1 MKSSDQASKCRDR
14 LLDKTIAW
22 LEWFD
27 DLEEPRRRG
36 RLADLVCSQMFEMTF
51 GCAIILQTVAITYT
65 VNQDMA
71 NPGQP
76 FSANFPEW
84 FFLVVFSMEVI
95 LRLVVHQ
102 LYFFIGTNS
111 FWNIFDT
118 VLVISSLYMNF
129 TPIFLNFDTSN
140 FAWMVSLRTLKMFR
154 VFKVLRV
161 VRLLPGIEDMLSYLY
176 ASGLQ
181 AVWSFFMMGFCFYA
195 FALMLV
201 QDLASSTALS
211 SDPEL
216 LAEMHDVFGNV
227 GRAMFTLLRSVF
239 NGDDWDKY
247 YCIIA
252 QTDLILAS
260 VGFVFFICLVQI
272 VLANIVT
279 VAFFVS
285 VSTLAKQE
293 KSKDLLANE
302 ETVKYYERCNEIR
315 KLFEK
320 LDRDDNN
327 SISREQL
334 IEAFEDD
341 RTCSEF
347 TLMGLD
353 IKDVECF
360 FDLLLGLR
368 SGLRQEQEV
377 DIDSFVEA
385 CMRMKG
391 GATGIEQ
398 HMQLLESRHFQRKVF
413 DDFHKIKIWQFDV
426 TRRLEELGAHQPN
439 NK

>member
-1 MKSSDQASKCRDR
+1 
-14 LLDKTIAW
+14 
-22 LEWFD
+22 
-27 DLEEPRRRG
+27 
-36 RLADLVCSQMFEMTF
+36 
-51 GCAIILQTVAITYT
+51 
-65 VNQDMA
+65 
-71 NPGQP
+71 
-76 FSANFPEW
+76 
-84 FFLVVFSMEVI
+84 
-95 LRLVVHQ
+95 
-102 LYFFIGTNS
+102 
-111 FWNIFDT
+111 
-118 VLVISSLYMNF
+118 
-129 TPIFLNFDTSN
+129 
-140 FAWMVSLRTLKMFR
+140 
-154 VFKVLRV
+154 
-161 VRLLPGIEDMLSYLY
+161 
-176 ASGLQ
+176 
-181 AVWSFFMMGFCFYA
+181 
-195 FALMLV
+195 
-201 QDLASSTALS
+201 
-211 SDPEL
+211 

-315 KLFEK
+315 KLCEK

-353 IKDVECF
+353 IKDVERF
-360 FDLLLGLR
+360 FDLLLGMR
-368 SGLRQEQEV
+368 SGLRREQEV

-398 HMQLLESRHFQRKVF
+398 HMQLLEARNFQRKVF